1 MMDSKKLTLKMKA
14 QEAVQKASEAV
25 KAATAALNEA
35 NNALESIRELE
46 AEELDQVTGGFGSE
60 WGGVPTVNE
69 NDYPVPGGN
78 NP

>member
-1 MMDSKKLTLKMKA
+1 MDSKKMDLKVKA

-35 NNALESIRELE
+35 NTALESIRELE
-46 AEELDQVTGGFGSE
+46 VEELDQVSGGGSE
-60 WGGVPTVNE
+60 WSGVPTVNE
-69 NDYPVPGGN
+69 NDYPVPGK

>member
-1 MMDSKKLTLKMKA
+1 MMDSKKNLKTKA

-35 NNALESIRELE
+35 NVALESIRELE
-46 AEELDQVTGGFGSE
+46 AEELDQVAGGDGSA
-60 WGGVPTVNE
+60 WGDVPTVNE
-69 NDYPVPGGN
+69 YDYPVPGN

>member
-1 MMDSKKLTLKMKA
+1 MDSKKTNLKTKA

-35 NNALESIRELE
+35 NTALESIRELE
-46 AEELDQVTGGFGSE
+46 TEELDRVAGGGSE
-60 WGGVPTVNE
+60 WGGLPTVNE
-69 NDYPVPGGN
+69 NDYPVPGK